1 MQISTGAIYSLTLV
15 LTSGCTHDAAWRAP
29 PPFLFPELSLDE
41 AGPLARVA
49 PSLCLLEIS
58 PQNSP
63 RSCPP
68 NLFSRDN
75 CLACRLSKF
84 LFSRMDLEFR
94 LRCPRGG
101 AGASEDSR
109 WSWPALYAAA
119 GRGTA
124 KVAPAR
130 IVPAAV
136 VTELR
141 GCGLGERS
149 PNRPHK
155 FEDPDANPPNFKLEQ
170 ITPLTTQ
177 NRTNYPPDANWL
189 F

>member
-63 RSCPP
+63 NPALQISSPETIAWP
-68 NLFSRDN
+68 AD
-75 CLACRLSKF
+75 F

-141 GCGLGERS
+141 GCGLGGRIWRRNENKNEPVRGKS
-149 PNRPHK
+149 V
-155 FEDPDANPPNFKLEQ
+155 
-170 ITPLTTQ
+170 
-177 NRTNYPPDANWL
+177 
-189 F
+189 